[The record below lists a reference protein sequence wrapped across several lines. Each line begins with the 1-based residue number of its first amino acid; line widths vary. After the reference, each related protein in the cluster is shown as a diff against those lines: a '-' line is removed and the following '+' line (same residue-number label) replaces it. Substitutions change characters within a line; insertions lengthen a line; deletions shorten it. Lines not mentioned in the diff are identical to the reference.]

1 MSKYRKQMIKEL
13 LDGFGLSILEW
24 DEAEIADAVQY
35 LSFMDQKA
43 FNELLIEQ
51 QFES

>member
-1 MSKYRKQMIKEL
+1 MSKRKKQIIKKL

-24 DEAEIADAVQY
+24 DASEIEDAVQY
-35 LSFMDQKA
+35 LSFMDQRA
-43 FNELLIEQ
+43 LNELILEQ

>member
-24 DEAEIADAVQY
+24 DESEVNDAIQY
-35 LSFMDQKA
+35 LSFMDQRA
-43 FNELLIEQ
+43 LNELILEQ
-51 QFES
+51 LES